1 MCIDVAFFRL
11 SSRDPLE
18 NSRDN
23 APPCTVPSQVPN
35 FRKRGV
41 TLGTQ
46 KYDRFIDFWTRLTFL
61 RGFRQVFH
69 PPISTSTSYLPSTAP
84 SFLNALLPLAFPS
97 AQIGAKTRKQEFS
110 LLASPPLAV
119 DLFSTIPTLATL
131 FQSSPPTLFDASC
144 IRVRTTSITPDY
156 VLLTGRIGRT
166 VIFCVELEHPSQAPE
181 GYLVEAV
188 NVTLGWAGR
197 EHGRLFPIDGKSPSE
212 LFPLRLSTHE

>member
-1 MCIDVAFFRL
+1 MLLPAQCLPRSPASASAVSL
-11 SSRDPLE
+11 T
-18 NSRDN
+18 N
-23 APPCTVPSQVPN
+23 
-35 FRKRGV
+35 
-41 TLGTQ
+41 TQ
-46 KYDRFIDFWTRLTFL
+46 KYDKFYRLLDEVDLFE
-61 RGFRQVFH
+61 GF
-69 PPISTSTSYLPSTAP
+69 SAAP
-84 SFLNALLPLAFPS
+84 SFLNALLPLAFPN

-131 FQSSPPTLFDASC
+131 FQSSPPTPFDASC
-144 IRVRTTSITPDY
+144 IRVCTTSITPDY

-212 LFPLRLSTHE
+212 LFPLRLSTHELYNLFALRC